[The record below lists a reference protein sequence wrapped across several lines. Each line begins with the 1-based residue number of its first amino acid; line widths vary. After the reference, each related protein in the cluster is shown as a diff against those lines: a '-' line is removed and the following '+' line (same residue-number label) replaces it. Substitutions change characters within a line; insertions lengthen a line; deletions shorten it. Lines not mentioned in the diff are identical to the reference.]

1 MIIDYEKNKKLQNKN
16 REKYNLVIAT
26 SLISLGI
33 NNYSTFPIIDKT
45 LMEVVINWK
54 KFYKMY

>member
-1 MIIDYEKNKKLQNKN
+1 MIIDYEKIKNLQNKN

-33 NNYSTFPIIDKT
+33 NNYSTFPVIDKT
-45 LMEVVINWK
+45 LMEVCN
-54 KFYKMY
+54 